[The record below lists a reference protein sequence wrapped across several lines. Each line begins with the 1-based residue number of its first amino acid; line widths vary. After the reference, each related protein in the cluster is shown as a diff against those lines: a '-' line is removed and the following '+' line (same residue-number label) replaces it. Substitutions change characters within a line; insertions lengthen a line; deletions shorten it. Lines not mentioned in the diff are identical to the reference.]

1 MENNI
6 VKNSSTKN
14 EYFQAVRG
22 ICICAVILI
31 HCQNGLSFKFEEF
44 PNNINYFY
52 WIFSRQFLNFCV
64 ATFFFLSGYFVNKE
78 KVLHTTNG
86 GGVYKRQVYSIR
98 YSIPFVVNILPTY

>member
-31 HCQNGLSFKFEEF
+31 HCQNGLAFKFEEF

-78 KVLHTTNG
+78 KVLYAING
-86 GGVYKRQVYSIR
+86 GGIQKTG
-98 YSIPFVVNILPTY
+98 LLD